1 VSDTA
6 AIRQAL
12 ESQRKAEQAFV
23 ERAQA
28 SERAPKGWPAALLMF
43 HVGMWRERLRN
54 ALSDISEGRD
64 YQRPPADTD
73 EFNNAELPKGIGTPL
88 ADAASRSDHLLT
100 ELIELYEK
108 LGERPIEWN
117 VSRNTTEALLRN
129 SYTHAR
135 LHMFEYY
142 HENDLPQLANP
153 LWEDAVE
160 DMRTA
165 KAPAIVMGTVLYNL
179 ACVRAQEGRGD
190 DAIDLL
196 KEAIPLR
203 PDIME
208 LAAGDSDLGEVRE
221 DPRFKELIQT

>member
-1 VSDTA
+1 
-6 AIRQAL
+6 
-12 ESQRKAEQAFV
+12 
-23 ERAQA
+23 
-28 SERAPKGWPAALLMF
+28 
-43 HVGMWRERLRN
+43 
-54 ALSDISEGRD
+54 
-64 YQRPPADTD
+64 
-73 EFNNAELPKGIGTPL
+73 
-88 ADAASRSDHLLT
+88 
-100 ELIELYEK
+100 
-108 LGERPIEWN
+108 
-117 VSRNTTEALLRN
+117 
-129 SYTHAR
+129 
-135 LHMFEYY
+135 MFEYY